1 MDGEEEVTY
10 INEDM
15 LGDPNDS
22 IESKKREAKG
32 TCLKIEGQDGYVFK
46 SYSIN
51 PHEILDAK
59 SPACSS
65 LTLDKD
71 SPPSPHLSSQG
82 DTQLESDETKETD
95 PASPS
100 LSNQCLHTDTEENT
114 ESFNYEN
121 SDEASQYITEEIGD
135 ENGINDE
142 THDDESLAFSSSIGH
157 TDTEENADHN
167 YENINRATQHI
178 KMEIENENGIKE
190 DTQED
195 ERLAFGSSIGPFVTR
210 DGDDYSNLLSGYST
224 LYDVAMDAVTQS
236 LLSSMRSHASPRKK
250 SPAWNHFCISPRDST
265 KAICLY
271 CMKEFSRGKNE
282 KDLSTSCLMRH
293 VRRAHPTVLIHEGA
307 DASSNNLASS
317 LASNNLTSSPA
328 SNNLTSNLTSSLASN
343 DMTSSLASNNMTSSL
358 PSSVIPP
365 SPSSPKNGDLTNSV
379 TTSASKNTSPSTSSA
394 ENSDLS
400 SKEVLPKVEPK
411 LDQYALTDAVSSML
425 SSSHSIENNLEDMSD
440 GGAERPPGTPKSS
453 SSRRRSAVWKHFYL
467 SPADNSKA
475 VCIHCLNEFS
485 RGKNGKDLGTSCL
498 IRHMWRAHKE
508 VVIEENGQ
516 GNHIPP
522 PYTNPPSFLS
532 RTQLQDPLEVKK
544 ESPLLPSSPEPIS
557 DELPQS
563 TDESMEI
570 KEESEEVMQLSG
582 QDSSL
587 NLSLNAQ
594 GEDTPL
600 TFLPCN
606 LSEGPSLNQE
616 SVLIQDHLV
625 FQQNKKIMKRVKSEV
640 WHHFI
645 VSPVDQLKAL
655 CRYCPC
661 VISRGKRGDFGT
673 SCLMRHLMRRHP
685 DVLKNQKSTDE
696 KDSSSPHPFTSLA
709 AADAVSTKE
718 TDSPASEKKP
728 QTLPVF
734 SKRTSKLWNHFS
746 ISPVDPTKV
755 VCLHCSRT
763 ISRGKKTTNL
773 GTSCLFRHMQRF
785 HGHFLESNNTISG
798 DVPSAVYAME
808 EKHEK
813 FDEQHPV
820 AKKMTKLIAE
830 MLALDLQPSA
840 MVENAGL
847 NRLLE
852 FLQPQYSLPPSSYF
866 TSTAIP
872 DMYEKVKD
880 VVLTHLK
887 EAEGGVVHFTT
898 SIWVSSQTRE
908 YLTLTAHW
916 ATYESSVRPQGQD
929 FHCSA
934 LLSVSQIDCD
944 HDMHDI
950 PKQLEYLWDSW
961 ITSSGLKKGFTV
973 TDNNTIG
980 NTLEDHGHVTMQCF
994 GHTIDLIVSEAIK
1007 SQRMVQNLLSIARK
1021 ICERVHRS
1029 AKAKEKLA
1037 ELQRVHQLPENQLIQ
1052 DIPSKWRTSFFMF
1065 ERLVEQKQ
1073 AIDEM
1078 SIECNFREMIS
1089 CDQWEVMLSVCNALK
1104 PFEVACREMSNRTAT
1119 LGQVIPLIHIL
1130 NRKIDLLF
1138 DETVGIDTMLMSL
1151 KEAMVSKM
1159 SAILHDPRYT
1169 WATMLDPRYK
1179 TSLFTEE
1186 EAEQCKQ
1193 DLIQEDLSSSTS
1205 VSDTPLLP
1213 NGCSEDPASPNTSH
1227 SKKDNLWSLMADIQQ
1242 KIKQEEK
1249 PKSFEQSVLEYL
1261 EEDILDQSCDP
1272 LDYWNLKKFLWP
1284 DLAKVAARYVG
1295 CPPSIIPAE
1304 TLFSTASVNCA
1315 LNQPRPLLDNMEGLL
1330 FLKVNLPLIYFQ
1342 Y

>member
-1 MDGEEEVTY
+1 MDGEEEMCHPS
-10 INEDM
+10 EDPV
-15 LGDPNDS
+15 GEANGS
-22 IESKKREAKG
+22 IEVKKREAKG

-51 PHEILDAK
+51 PRETVDAK
-59 SPACSS
+59 PAASS
-65 LTLDKD
+65 SVTLHKD
-71 SPPSPHLSSQG
+71 FPPFHLSSQ
-82 DTQLESDETKETD
+82 DNKDLELDVASDAD
-95 PASPS
+95 LASPAPS
-100 LSNQCLHTDTEENT
+100 TQCLNT
-114 ESFNYEN
+114 EGNAESEGF
-121 SDEASQYITEEIGD
+121 
-135 ENGINDE
+135 ENGNE
-142 THDDESLAFSSSIGH
+142 ES
-157 TDTEENADHN
+157 
-167 YENINRATQHI
+167 QHI
-178 KMEIENENGIKE
+178 KEETGDANGM
-190 DTQED
+190 ED
-195 ERLAFGSSIGPFVTR
+195 ESQDEDRLGFGSSFGPFVMR
-210 DGDDYSNLLSGYST
+210 DGDDYSNLLSGYTST

-236 LLSSMRSHASPRKK
+236 LLSSMRSNPNPRKK

-293 VRRAHPTVLIHEGA
+293 VRRAHPTVLLQDGA
-307 DASSNNLASS
+307 DLSSSNLMSSFASS
-317 LASNNLTSSPA
+317 L
-328 SNNLTSNLTSSLASN
+328 
-343 DMTSSLASNNMTSSL
+343 
-358 PSSVIPP
+358 IPP
-365 SPSSPKNGDLTNSV
+365 IPNSPKNGDLT
-379 TTSASKNTSPSTSSA
+379 TSGLSTASKNTSPSTSSA

-400 SKEVLPKVEPK
+400 SKDAPKVEPNPDPHHK
-411 LDQYALTDAVSSML
+411 ADALGAILV
-425 SSSHSIENNLEDMSD
+425 SSHSNENYTEDLSD
-440 GGAERPPGTPKSS
+440 GASERPPGTPKSS

-467 SPADNSKA
+467 SPVDSSKA
-475 VCIHCLNEFS
+475 VCIHCMNEFS

-498 IRHMWRAHKE
+498 IRHMWRAHKD
-508 VVIEENGQ
+508 VVIEENGH

-522 PYTNPPSFLS
+522 PYTNPPSLLS
-532 RTQLQDPLEVKK
+532 RTKIQEALEIKK
-544 ESPLLPSSPEPIS
+544 ESPVLPSSPETLA
-557 DELPQS
+557 DDLPPNI
-563 TDESMEI
+563 EGSMDI
-570 KEESEEVMQLSG
+570 KEEPDELMHLSG
-582 QDSSL
+582 QESSL
-587 NLSLNAQ
+587 NLSFGAQ
-594 GEDTPL
+594 GEDTPV
-600 TFLPCN
+600 TSSPCD
-606 LSEGPSLNQE
+606 LSEGPDLH
-616 SVLIQDHLV
+616 QDHLV

-696 KDSSSPHPFTSLA
+696 KESSPLPYNNLV
-709 AADAVSTKE
+709 AADAVSAKE
-718 TDSPASEKKP
+718 TENAASEKKP
-728 QTLPVF
+728 QALPVF
-734 SKRTSKLWNHFS
+734 SKKTSKLWNHFS
-746 ISPVDPTKV
+746 ISPADPTKV

-773 GTSCLFRHMQRF
+773 GTSCLFRHLQRF
-785 HGHFLESNNTISG
+785 HGHVLESNSAISG
-798 DVPSAVYAME
+798 DVPSAGVRVKQELMETSVYEAE
-808 EKHEK
+808 QNCER
-813 FDEQHPV
+813 FDEHHPV
-820 AKKMTKLIAE
+820 AKKITKLLAE

-847 NRLLE
+847 SRLLE
-852 FLQPQYSLPPSSYF
+852 YLQPQYSLPPSSYF
-866 TSTAIP
+866 TSTAVP
-872 DMYEKVKD
+872 DMYGRVKD
-880 VVLTHLK
+880 AVLTHLK

-908 YLTLTAHW
+908 YLTLSAHW
-916 ATYESSVRPQGQD
+916 ATYESSLRPQGQD

-944 HDMHDI
+944 QDMQDI
-950 PKQLEYLWDSW
+950 PKQLEYLWESW

-973 TDNNTIG
+973 TDNANVRH
-980 NTLEDHGHVTMQCF
+980 TLEDHGHVAMQCF

-1037 ELQRVHQLPENQLIQ
+1037 ELQRAHQLPENQLIQ
-1052 DIPSKWRTSFFMF
+1052 DVPSKWRTSFSML
-1065 ERLVEQKQ
+1065 ERLVEQKR
-1073 AIDEM
+1073 AVDEL

-1089 CDQWEVMLSVCNALK
+1089 CDQWEVMLSVCTALK
-1104 PFEVACREMSNRTAT
+1104 PFEVAYREMSNRTAT

-1138 DETVGIDTMLMSL
+1138 DETVGIDNMLRSL
-1151 KEAMVSKM
+1151 KEAMVSRL
-1159 SAILHDPRYT
+1159 SATLQDPRYT

-1186 EAEQCKQ
+1186 DAEQCKH
-1193 DLIQEDLSSSTS
+1193 DLIGEIDLSSSTS
-1205 VSDTPLLP
+1205 LAAASLLP
-1213 NGCSEDPASPNTSH
+1213 NGCGESSPQSSH
-1227 SKKDNLWSLMADIQQ
+1227 PNEDNLWTLMDDIRH

-1249 PKSFEQSVLEYL
+1249 PKSSELAVLEYL

-1284 DLAKVAARYVG
+1284 DLAKVAARYLG
-1295 CPPSIIPAE
+1295 CPPSIVPAE
-1304 TLFSTASVNCA
+1304 TLFSTASVNCT
-1315 LNQPRPLLDNMEGLL
+1315 LNQPRPVLDNMEGLL

>member
-1 MDGEEEVTY
+1 MDGEEEVSNVSTDVVS
-10 INEDM
+10 E
-15 LGDPNDS
+15 PNGS
-22 IESKKREAKG
+22 LESKKREAKG
-32 TCLKIEGQDGYVFK
+32 TCLRIEGQDGYVFK
-46 SYSIN
+46 SYSIT
-51 PHEILDAK
+51 PHDIADPS
-59 SPACSS
+59 SPSCSS
-65 LTLDKD
+65 FTLDKD
-71 SPPSPHLSSQG
+71 SSPSSHFSSQ
-82 DTQLESDETKETD
+82 DDKLLESGKASRAD
-95 PASPS
+95 PASPA
-100 LSNQCLHTDTEENT
+100 LSDKCLHTDAEGNAED
-114 ESFNYEN
+114 EKYEN
-121 SDEASQYITEEIGD
+121 GRNEETGD
-135 ENGINDE
+135 ANGM
-142 THDDESLAFSSSIGH
+142 
-157 TDTEENADHN
+157 EEDV
-167 YENINRATQHI
+167 Q
-178 KMEIENENGIKE
+178 
-190 DTQED
+190 DD
-195 ERLAFGSSIGPFVTR
+195 ERLAFGSSVGPFVTR
-210 DGDDYSNLLSGYST
+210 DGDDYSNLLSGYTST

-236 LLSSMRSHASPRKK
+236 LLSSMRSHTNPRKK

-293 VRRAHPTVLIHEGA
+293 VRRAHPTVLLQDGA
-307 DASSNNLASS
+307 D
-317 LASNNLTSSPA
+317 TSS
-328 SNNLTSNLTSSLASN
+328 SNLTSCFA
-343 DMTSSLASNNMTSSL
+343 SSL
-358 PSSVIPP
+358 IPP

-379 TTSASKNTSPSTSSA
+379 TASASKNTSPSTSSA
-394 ENSDLS
+394 ENSDVS

-411 LDQYALTDAVSSML
+411 LEPYANADTACSVL
-425 SSSHSIENNLEDMSD
+425 SSSHSTDNNLEDAAE
-440 GGAERPPGTPKSS
+440 GGPDRPPGTPKSS

-475 VCIHCLNEFS
+475 VCIHCMNEFS

-522 PYTNPPSFLS
+522 PYTNSPSLLS
-532 RTQLQDPLEVKK
+532 RTQLMDPLDIKK
-544 ESPLLPSSPEPIS
+544 ESPLLPSSPSETIL
-557 DELPQS
+557 DELQNS
-563 TDESMEI
+563 MEESMDI
-570 KEESEEVMQLSG
+570 TPESDDVMRLSG
-582 QDSSL
+582 QESSL
-587 NLSLNAQ
+587 SFSFKTQ

-600 TFLPCN
+600 TSSPCD
-606 LSEGPSLNQE
+606 LSEGPSLNQ
-616 SVLIQDHLV
+616 DHSV

-685 DVLKNQKSTDE
+685 DVLKNQKSTDDKE
-696 KDSSSPHPFTSLA
+696 PSLHPYTNLSA
-709 AADAVSTKE
+709 TDTVSAKE
-718 TDSPASEKKP
+718 TESPAIEKKP

-734 SKRTSKLWNHFS
+734 SKKTSKLWNHFS
-746 ISPVDPTKV
+746 ISPADPTKV

-798 DVPSAVYAME
+798 DVPSAEIQVKQELMDTSVCE
-808 EKHEK
+808 PEQNHER
-813 FDEQHPV
+813 FDEHHPV
-820 AKKMTKLIAE
+820 AKKITKLIAE

-840 MVENAGL
+840 LVENAGL

-852 FLQPQYSLPPSSYF
+852 YLQPQYSLPPSSYF

-961 ITSSGLKKGFTV
+961 ITSAGLKKGFTV
-973 TDNNTIG
+973 TDNNTIR

-1037 ELQRVHQLPENQLIQ
+1037 ELQKVHQLPENQLIQ
-1052 DIPSKWRTSFFMF
+1052 DVPSKWRTSFFML
-1065 ERLVEQKQ
+1065 ERLVEQKA
-1073 AIDEM
+1073 AIDEL

-1138 DETVGIDTMLMSL
+1138 DETVGIDNMLKSL

-1159 SAILHDPRYT
+1159 SATLHDPRYT

-1186 EAEQCKQ
+1186 EAEQFKQ
-1193 DLIQEDLSSSTS
+1193 DLIREVDLSSSTS
-1205 VSDTPLLP
+1205 AAVKPALP
-1213 NGCSEDPASPNTSH
+1213 NGCSDASVSSDPSQSN
-1227 SKKDNLWSLMADIQQ
+1227 KDNLWSLMADVRQT
-1242 KIKQEEK
+1242 IKNEEK
-1249 PKSFEQSVLEYL
+1249 PKSSELAVLEYF

>member
-1 MDGEEEVTY
+1 MDGEEEVSPMSG
-10 INEDM
+10 DM
-15 LGDPNDS
+15 ACELNGS
-22 IESKKREAKG
+22 IESKRREVKG
-32 TCLKIEGQDGYVFK
+32 TCLKIEGQEGYVFK

-51 PHEILDAK
+51 PHEAAAAK
-59 SPACSS
+59 STACSS
-65 LTLDKD
+65 LSLDKD
-71 SPPSPHLSSQG
+71 PSPSFHLSSQ
-82 DTQLESDETKETD
+82 DEKQLELDQVSETD
-95 PASPS
+95 PASPA
-100 LSNQCLHTDTEENT
+100 LSSKCLNTDSEGNAEGA
-114 ESFNYEN
+114 NYEN
-121 SDEASQYITEEIGD
+121 GNQGSQHITEEIG
-135 ENGINDE
+135 EANGLEEE
-142 THDDESLAFSSSIGH
+142 TQD
-157 TDTEENADHN
+157 
-167 YENINRATQHI
+167 
-178 KMEIENENGIKE
+178 
-190 DTQED
+190 D
-195 ERLAFGSSIGPFVTR
+195 ERLAFGSSVGPFVTK
-210 DGDDYSNLLSGYST
+210 DGDDYGNLLSGYTST

-236 LLSSMRSHASPRKK
+236 LLSSMRSNVNPRKK

-293 VRRAHPTVLIHEGA
+293 VRRAHPTVLLQDG
-307 DASSNNLASS
+307 DTSSNNLNSS
-317 LASNNLTSSPA
+317 LASPL
-328 SNNLTSNLTSSLASN
+328 
-343 DMTSSLASNNMTSSL
+343 
-358 PSSVIPP
+358 IPP
-365 SPSSPKNGDLTNSV
+365 SPNSPKNGDVIS
-379 TTSASKNTSPSTSSA
+379 SASKNTSPSTSSA

-411 LDQYALTDAVSSML
+411 LEPYANTDSLCSSL
-425 SSSHSIENNLEDMSD
+425 SASHSSENILEEMSD
-440 GGAERPPGTPKSS
+440 GGPERLPGTPKSS

-475 VCIHCLNEFS
+475 VCIHCMNEFS

-522 PYTNPPSFLS
+522 PYTNPPSLLS
-532 RTQLQDPLEVKK
+532 RTQLQDPLDLKK
-544 ESPLLPSSPEPIS
+544 ESSLLPSSPDTIS

-563 TDESMEI
+563 IEDSMDV
-570 KEESEEVMQLSG
+570 KEESDDAMHLSA
-582 QDSSL
+582 QESSV
-587 NLSLNAQ
+587 NLSFHAQ
-594 GEDTPL
+594 GDDTPL
-600 TFLPCN
+600 TSSPCD
-606 LSEGPSLNQE
+606 LSEGPHLH
-616 SVLIQDHLV
+616 QDHSV

-685 DVLKNQKSTDE
+685 DVLKNQKITDE
-696 KDSSSPHPFTSLA
+696 KDSSPHLFTSLTA
-709 AADAVSTKE
+709 VDLSTADAVSTKE
-718 TDSPASEKKP
+718 TESPASEKKP

-734 SKRTSKLWNHFS
+734 SKKTSKLWNHFS
-746 ISPVDPTKV
+746 ISPADPTKV

-785 HGHFLESNNTISG
+785 HGHVLESNNTISG
-798 DVPSAVYAME
+798 DVPSAEIQVKQELMDTSVYE
-808 EKHEK
+808 TEQNQER
-813 FDEQHPV
+813 FDEHHPV
-820 AKKMTKLIAE
+820 AKKITKLIAE

-840 MVENAGL
+840 VVENAGL

-872 DMYEKVKD
+872 DMFERVKD

-887 EAEGGVVHFTT
+887 EAEGGVVHFTA

-944 HDMHDI
+944 QDMHNI

-973 TDNNTIG
+973 TDNNAIR

-994 GHTIDLIVSEAIK
+994 GHTLDLIVSEAIK

-1037 ELQRVHQLPENQLIQ
+1037 ELQRAHQLPENQLIQ
-1052 DIPSKWRTSFFMF
+1052 DVPSKWRTSFFML
-1065 ERLVEQKQ
+1065 ERLVEQKK

-1104 PFEVACREMSNRTAT
+1104 PFEVAYREMSNRTAT
-1119 LGQVIPLIHIL
+1119 LGQVIPLVHIL

-1138 DETVGIDTMLMSL
+1138 DETVGIDNMLKSL
-1151 KEAMVSKM
+1151 KEAMVSRM
-1159 SAILHDPRYT
+1159 SATLHDPTYT

-1186 EAEQCKQ
+1186 EAERCKQ
-1193 DLIQEDLSSSTS
+1193 DLIRELDSSSSTS
-1205 VSDTPLLP
+1205 VAVKPPLP
-1213 NGCSEDPASPNTSH
+1213 NGCNEAPVSSSIPSSN
-1227 SKKDNLWSLMADIQQ
+1227 KDNLWSLMADIRQ
-1242 KIKQEEK
+1242 KIKNEEK
-1249 PKSFEQSVLEYL
+1249 TKSSELAVLEYL

-1284 DLAKVAARYVG
+1284 ELAKVAARYVG
-1295 CPPSIIPAE
+1295 CPPSIVPAE

-1315 LNQPRPLLDNMEGLL
+1315 LNQPRPLLENMESLL

>member
-1 MDGEEEVTY
+1 MS
-10 INEDM
+10 EDM
-15 LGDPNDS
+15 
-22 IESKKREAKG
+22 ESEPGAIQSKRREAKG

-51 PHEILDAK
+51 PHEAAE
-59 SPACSS
+59 PTGCSS
-65 LTLDKD
+65 ITLDKD
-71 SPPSPHLSSQG
+71 PPPDFHLSPQ
-82 DTQLESDETKETD
+82 DEKHLESDQASETD
-95 PASPS
+95 PASPAP
-100 LSNQCLHTDTEENT
+100 SNKSPHPDTERNP
-114 ESFNYEN
+114 ESE
-121 SDEASQYITEEIGD
+121 QYDNANEE
-135 ENGINDE
+135 
-142 THDDESLAFSSSIGH
+142 S
-157 TDTEENADHN
+157 
-167 YENINRATQHI
+167 QHI
-178 KMEIENENGIKE
+178 KEEMGETNGLE
-190 DTQED
+190 EEMQDD

-210 DGDDYSNLLSGYST
+210 DGDEYSNLLSGYTST

-236 LLSSMRSHASPRKK
+236 LLSSMRSNTNPRKK

-293 VRRAHPTVLIHEGA
+293 VRRAHPTVLLQEG
-307 DASSNNLASS
+307 DASSNTLNSS
-317 LASNNLTSSPA
+317 LASSS
-328 SNNLTSNLTSSLASN
+328 
-343 DMTSSLASNNMTSSL
+343 
-358 PSSVIPP
+358 IPP
-365 SPSSPKNGDLTNSV
+365 SPNSPKNGDLTNSIIS
-379 TTSASKNTSPSTSSA
+379 SASKNTSPSTSSA

-411 LDQYALTDAVSSML
+411 VEPYANSSDTLCSSL
-425 SSSHSIENNLEDMSD
+425 SASHSNENILEDMSD
-440 GGAERPPGTPKSS
+440 GGPERLPGTPKGS

-475 VCIHCLNEFS
+475 VCIHCMNEFS

-522 PYTNPPSFLS
+522 PYSNPPSLLS
-532 RTQLQDPLEVKK
+532 RTQLQDPLEFKK
-544 ESPLLPSSPEPIS
+544 ESPLLPSSPETIS

-563 TDESMEI
+563 MEESMDV
-570 KEESEEVMQLSG
+570 KEDFEEAMHLSG
-582 QDSSL
+582 LESSVS
-587 NLSLNAQ
+587 LSFKTQ
-594 GEDTPL
+594 GDDTPL
-600 TFLPCN
+600 TSSPCD
-606 LSEGPSLNQE
+606 LSEGPSLNQ
-616 SVLIQDHLV
+616 DHSV

-685 DVLKNQKSTDE
+685 DVLKNQKSTDDKE
-696 KDSSSPHPFTSLA
+696 SSPHPYTGLTA
-709 AADAVSTKE
+709 TDAVSTKE
-718 TDSPASEKKP
+718 TDSPAAEKKP

-734 SKRTSKLWNHFS
+734 SKKTSKLWNHFS
-746 ISPVDPTKV
+746 ISPADPTKV

-785 HGHFLESNNTISG
+785 HGHVLESNNVNSG
-798 DVPSAVYAME
+798 DVPSAEIHVKQELMDTSVYDTE
-808 EKHEK
+808 QTQER
-813 FDEQHPV
+813 FDEHHPV
-820 AKKMTKLIAE
+820 AKKITKLIAE

-840 MVENAGL
+840 LVENAGL

-852 FLQPQYSLPPSSYF
+852 YLQPQYSLPPSSYF

-872 DMYEKVKD
+872 DMYERVKD

-887 EAEGGVVHFTT
+887 EAECGVVHFTT

-944 HDMHDI
+944 HDMHNI

-973 TDNNTIG
+973 TDNNTVR

-994 GHTIDLIVSEAIK
+994 GHTLDLIVSEAIK

-1029 AKAKEKLA
+1029 ATAKEKLS

-1052 DIPSKWRTSFFMF
+1052 DVPSKWRTSFFML
-1065 ERLVEQKQ
+1065 ERLVEQKK
-1073 AIDEM
+1073 AVDEL

-1104 PFEVACREMSNRTAT
+1104 PFEVAYREMSNRTAT

-1138 DETVGIDTMLMSL
+1138 DETVGIDNMLKSL
-1151 KEAMVSKM
+1151 KEAMVSRM
-1159 SAILHDPRYT
+1159 SATLHDPRYT

-1193 DLIQEDLSSSTS
+1193 DLIRELDSSSSTS
-1205 VSDTPLLP
+1205 VAVKSPLP
-1213 NGCSEDPASPNTSH
+1213 NGCKEASASTNTPNSN
-1227 SKKDNLWSLMADIQQ
+1227 KDNLWSLMADIRQ
-1242 KIKQEEK
+1242 KIKHEEK
-1249 PKSFEQSVLEYL
+1249 PKSSELAVLEYL

-1295 CPPSIIPAE
+1295 CPPSIVPAE

-1315 LNQPRPLLDNMEGLL
+1315 LNQPRPLLENMEGLL

>member
-1 MDGEEEVTY
+1 MDGEEDVSHMS
-10 INEDM
+10 EDM
-15 LGDPNDS
+15 VSEPNGS
-22 IESKKREAKG
+22 VESKKREAKG

-51 PHEILDAK
+51 PHEAADAK

-65 LTLDKD
+65 ITLDKD
-71 SPPSPHLSSQG
+71 SPPSFHLSSQ
-82 DTQLESDETKETD
+82 DDKQLESDQASETD
-95 PASPS
+95 PASPT
-100 LSNQCLHTDTEENT
+100 LANKCLNTDIEGNV
-114 ESFNYEN
+114 ESERL
-121 SDEASQYITEEIGD
+121 
-135 ENGINDE
+135 ENGNE
-142 THDDESLAFSSSIGH
+142 ES
-157 TDTEENADHN
+157 
-167 YENINRATQHI
+167 QHI
-178 KMEIENENGIKE
+178 KEEPEDANGMEEE
-190 DTQED
+190 TQDD

-210 DGDDYSNLLSGYST
+210 DGDEYSNLLSGYTST

-236 LLSSMRSHASPRKK
+236 LLSSMRSNSNPRKK

-293 VRRAHPTVLIHEGA
+293 VRRAHPTVLIQDGA
-307 DASSNNLASS
+307 DAS
-317 LASNNLTSSPA
+317 TH
-328 SNNLTSNLTSSLASN
+328 
-343 DMTSSLASNNMTSSL
+343 NMTSALSSSL
-358 PSSVIPP
+358 IPP
-365 SPSSPKNGDLTNSV
+365 SPNSPKNGDMTNSIIS
-379 TTSASKNTSPSTSSA
+379 SASKNTSPSTSSA

-411 LDQYALTDAVSSML
+411 LEPCADTVCSTL
-425 SSSHSIENNLEDMSD
+425 SSSHSNENNLEDMSD
-440 GGAERPPGTPKSS
+440 GGPERLPGTPKSS

-475 VCIHCLNEFS
+475 VCIHCMNEFS

-522 PYTNPPSFLS
+522 PYTNPPSLLS
-532 RTQLQDPLEVKK
+532 RTQLQDPLELKK
-544 ESPLLPSSPEPIS
+544 ESPLFPSSPETIS

-563 TDESMEI
+563 MEESMDIKVESDEI
-570 KEESEEVMQLSG
+570 MPQE
-582 QDSSL
+582 SSL
-587 NLSLNAQ
+587 NLSFKNQ
-594 GEDTPL
+594 GEETPL
-600 TFLPCN
+600 TSSPRDLP
-606 LSEGPSLNQE
+606 EGPSLNQ
-616 SVLIQDHLV
+616 DHSV

-696 KDSSSPHPFTSLA
+696 KESSPHPYTNLTA
-709 AADAVSTKE
+709 TDTVSTKE
-718 TDSPASEKKP
+718 TESPASDKKP

-734 SKRTSKLWNHFS
+734 SKKTSKLWNHFS
-746 ISPVDPTKV
+746 ISPADPTKV

-785 HGHFLESNNTISG
+785 HGHVLESNNTISG
-798 DVPSAVYAME
+798 DVPSAEIHVKQELMDTAVYETEQACE
-808 EKHEK
+808 R
-813 FDEQHPV
+813 FDEHHPV
-820 AKKMTKLIAE
+820 AKKITKLIAE

-852 FLQPQYSLPPSSYF
+852 YLQPQYSLPSSSYF

-872 DMYEKVKD
+872 DMYERVKD

-973 TDNNTIG
+973 TDNNTIR

-1052 DIPSKWRTSFFMF
+1052 DVPSKWRTSFFML
-1065 ERLVEQKQ
+1065 ERLVEQKK

-1104 PFEVACREMSNRTAT
+1104 PFEVAYREMSNRTAT

-1130 NRKIDLLF
+1130 NRKIDMLF
-1138 DETVGIDTMLMSL
+1138 DETVGIDTMLKSL
-1151 KEAMVSKM
+1151 KEAMVSRM
-1159 SAILHDPRYT
+1159 SATLHDPRYT

-1186 EAEQCKQ
+1186 EAESCKQ
-1193 DLIQEDLSSSTS
+1193 DLIQELDLSSSTS
-1205 VSDTPLLP
+1205 VAVKPPLP
-1213 NGCSEDPASPNTSH
+1213 NGCNEAPVSPNTAH
-1227 SKKDNLWSLMADIQQ
+1227 SNNDSLWSLMADIRQ
-1242 KIKQEEK
+1242 KIKHEEK
-1249 PKSFEQSVLEYL
+1249 PKSSELAVLEYL

-1284 DLAKVAARYVG
+1284 ELAKVAARYVG

-1315 LNQPRPLLDNMEGLL
+1315 LNQPRPLLENMEGLL

>member
-1 MDGEEEVTY
+1 MDGEEELSHMS
-10 INEDM
+10 EDM
-15 LGDPNDS
+15 VSEPNGPM
-22 IESKKREAKG
+22 ESKKREAKG

-51 PHEILDAK
+51 PRETAEET
-59 SPACSS
+59 SPAISS

-71 SPPSPHLSSQG
+71 SHPSPPSLPLSPQ
-82 DTQLESDETKETD
+82 DDKESETD
-95 PASPS
+95 PTSSPP
-100 LSNQCLHTDTEENT
+100 SNKCLNTDTEGNPEN
-114 ESFNYEN
+114 ESYEN
-121 SDEASQYITEEIGD
+121 GTEG
-135 ENGINDE
+135 
-142 THDDESLAFSSSIGH
+142 TL
-157 TDTEENADHN
+157 
-167 YENINRATQHI
+167 HI
-178 KMEIENENGIKE
+178 KEEPRDANGL
-190 DTQED
+190 D
-195 ERLAFGSSIGPFVTR
+195 EEEETPDDDGLGFGSSVGPFVTR
-210 DGDDYSNLLSGYST
+210 DGDDYSNLLSGYTST

-236 LLSSMRSHASPRKK
+236 LLSSMRSNVNPRKK

-293 VRRAHPTVLIHEGA
+293 VRRAHPTVLLQDGA
-307 DASSNNLASS
+307 DV
-317 LASNNLTSSPA
+317 
-328 SNNLTSNLTSSLASN
+328 SNLTGSLSSSL
-343 DMTSSLASNNMTSSL
+343 M
-358 PSSVIPP
+358 PP

-379 TTSASKNTSPSTSSA
+379 MSSASPSTSSA
-394 ENSDLS
+394 ENTDPS
-400 SKEVLPKVEPK
+400 SKEVFPKVEPNPEP
-411 LDQYALTDAVSSML
+411 YANSDTICGTL
-425 SSSHSIENNLEDMSD
+425 SSSHSNDMNSLEELSD
-440 GGAERPPGTPKSS
+440 GGPERLHGTPKSS

-475 VCIHCLNEFS
+475 VCIHCMNEFS

-522 PYTNPPSFLS
+522 PYTNPPSLLS
-532 RTQLQDPLEVKK
+532 RAQLHEPLEVKK
-544 ESPLLPSSPEPIS
+544 EFSLLPSSPDTIS

-563 TDESMEI
+563 MEESLGI
-570 KEESEEVMQLSG
+570 KEERDEAMNLSG
-582 QDSSL
+582 QDTSL
-587 NLSLNAQ
+587 NLSFQTQ
-594 GEDTPL
+594 GEDTL
-600 TFLPCN
+600 ATFSPCH
-606 LSEGPSLNQE
+606 LSEGSSLN
-616 SVLIQDHLV
+616 QDHLV

-685 DVLKNQKSTDE
+685 DVLKNQKGLDE
-696 KDSSSPHPFTSLA
+696 KDSPSPYPYANLPVT
-709 AADAVSTKE
+709 DAVSTKE
-718 TDSPASEKKP
+718 TESSVGKKKP
-728 QTLPVF
+728 HTLPAF
-734 SKRTSKLWNHFS
+734 SKKTSKLWNHFS
-746 ISPVDPTKV
+746 ISPTDPTKV
-755 VCLHCSRT
+755 VCLHCGRT

-785 HGHFLESNNTISG
+785 HGHVLESNNAISG
-798 DVPSAVYAME
+798 DAQSAGIRVKQELMDTSVFTAGQNRE
-808 EKHEK
+808 R
-813 FDEQHPV
+813 FDERHPV
-820 AKKMTKLIAE
+820 AKKITKLVAE

-840 MVENAGL
+840 VVENAGL
-847 NRLLE
+847 SRLLE
-852 FLQPQYSLPPSSYF
+852 YLQPQYSLPPSSYF

-872 DMYEKVKD
+872 EMYARVKD

-887 EAEGGVVHFTT
+887 EAESGVVHFTT

-950 PKQLEYLWDSW
+950 PKQLEHLWDSW
-961 ITSSGLKKGFTV
+961 ITSSGLKRGFTV
-973 TDNNTIG
+973 TDSAAISS
-980 NTLEDHGHVTMQCF
+980 TLEDYSHVTVPCF
-994 GHTIDLIVSEAIK
+994 GHTVDLIVGEAIK

-1021 ICERVHRS
+1021 LCERVHRS
-1029 AKAKEKLA
+1029 AQAQEKLA
-1037 ELQRVHQLPENQLIQ
+1037 ELQGLHRLPENPLVQ
-1052 DIPSKWRTSFFMF
+1052 DVPSKWTTSLFML
-1065 ERLVEQKQ
+1065 ERLVEQKK
-1073 AIDEM
+1073 AVDEM
-1078 SIECNFREMIS
+1078 SIECNFREVIS
-1089 CDQWEVMLSVCNALK
+1089 GDQWEVMLSVCNALK
-1104 PFEVACREMSNRTAT
+1104 PFEVACREMSDRTAT
-1119 LGQVIPLIHIL
+1119 LGQVIPLVHIL

-1138 DETVGIDTMLMSL
+1138 DETVGIDTMLVSL
-1151 KEAMVSKM
+1151 KEAMVSRM
-1159 SAILHDPRYT
+1159 SATLHDPRYT

-1186 EAEQCKQ
+1186 EAERCKQ
-1193 DLIQEDLSSSTS
+1193 ELIGELDASSSTS
-1205 VSDTPLLP
+1205 AAAKPAPPPLH
-1213 NGCSEDPASPNTSH
+1213 NGCGGGEARPN
-1227 SKKDNLWSLMADIQQ
+1227 KDDLWSLMADIRQ
-1242 KIKQEEK
+1242 KIKHEEK
-1249 PKSFEQSVLEYL
+1249 PKSSELAVLEYL
-1261 EEDILDQSCDP
+1261 EEEILDQSCDP
-1272 LDYWNLKKFLWP
+1272 LDYWNLKKFPWP

-1295 CPPSIIPAE
+1295 CPPSIVPAE
-1304 TLFSTASVNCA
+1304 TLFSTAGVNCA
-1315 LNQPRPLLDNMEGLL
+1315 LNQQRPSLENMEGLL

>member
-1 MDGEEEVTY
+1 MDGEEEVSHMS
-10 INEDM
+10 EDM
-15 LGDPNDS
+15 VSEPNGS

-51 PHEILDAK
+51 PHDDAK

-65 LTLDKD
+65 ITLDKD
-71 SPPSPHLSSQG
+71 SPPSLHLSPQ
-82 DTQLESDETKETD
+82 DDKQLESDKASEAD
-95 PASPS
+95 PASPA
-100 LSNQCLHTDTEENT
+100 LSNKCLNTDTEGNAEN
-114 ESFNYEN
+114 ENYEN
-121 SDEASQYITEEIGD
+121 GNEESEHIKEETVD
-135 ENGINDE
+135 ANGMEDE
-142 THDDESLAFSSSIGH
+142 TQD
-157 TDTEENADHN
+157 
-167 YENINRATQHI
+167 
-178 KMEIENENGIKE
+178 
-190 DTQED
+190 D
-195 ERLAFGSSIGPFVTR
+195 ERLTFGSSVGPFVTR
-210 DGDDYSNLLSGYST
+210 DVDEYSNILSGYTST

-236 LLSSMRSHASPRKK
+236 LLSSMRSNTNPRKK

-293 VRRAHPTVLIHEGA
+293 VRRAHPTVLLQDGA
-307 DASSNNLASS
+307 DASSNNLAGS
-317 LASNNLTSSPA
+317 LAS
-328 SNNLTSNLTSSLASN
+328 SL
-343 DMTSSLASNNMTSSL
+343 
-358 PSSVIPP
+358 IPP
-365 SPSSPKNGDLTNSV
+365 SPNSPKNGDLTNNVIS
-379 TTSASKNTSPSTSSA
+379 SASKNTSPSTSSA

-411 LDQYALTDAVSSML
+411 LELYANADTVSSTL
-425 SSSHSIENNLEDMSD
+425 SSSHSNDNNLEDMSD
-440 GGAERPPGTPKSS
+440 GGPERLPGTPKGS

-475 VCIHCLNEFS
+475 VCIHCMNEFS

-522 PYTNPPSFLS
+522 PYTNPPSLLP

-544 ESPLLPSSPEPIS
+544 ESPLLPSSPETIS
-557 DELPQS
+557 DDLPQS
-563 TDESMEI
+563 MEESMDIKDESD
-570 KEESEEVMQLSG
+570 EVMHLSG
-582 QDSSL
+582 PESSL
-587 NLSLNAQ
+587 NLSFKTQ

-600 TFLPCN
+600 TSSPCD
-606 LSEGPSLNQE
+606 LSEGPSLNQ
-616 SVLIQDHLV
+616 DHSV
-625 FQQNKKIMKRVKSEV
+625 FQQNKRIMKRVKSEV

-696 KDSSSPHPFTSLA
+696 KESSPHPYTSLTA
-709 AADAVSTKE
+709 TDAVSTKE
-718 TDSPASEKKP
+718 TESPASEKKP

-734 SKRTSKLWNHFS
+734 SKKTSKLWNHFS
-746 ISPVDPTKV
+746 ISPADPTKV
-755 VCLHCSRT
+755 VCLHCGRT

-785 HGHFLESNNTISG
+785 HGHVLESNNTISG
-798 DVPSAVYAME
+798 DVPSAEIHVKQELMDTSVYE
-808 EKHEK
+808 TEQNRER
-813 FDEQHPV
+813 FDEHHPV
-820 AKKMTKLIAE
+820 AKKITKLIAE

-852 FLQPQYSLPPSSYF
+852 YLQPQYSLPPSSYF

-872 DMYEKVKD
+872 DMYERVKD

-973 TDNNTIG
+973 TDNNTIR

-1052 DIPSKWRTSFFMF
+1052 DVPSKWRTSFFML
-1065 ERLVEQKQ
+1065 ERLVEQKK

-1138 DETVGIDTMLMSL
+1138 DETVGIDNMLKSL

-1159 SAILHDPRYT
+1159 STTLHDQRYT

-1186 EAEQCKQ
+1186 EAERCKQ
-1193 DLIQEDLSSSTS
+1193 DLIGELDLSSSTS
-1205 VSDTPLLP
+1205 VAVKPPLP
-1213 NGCSEDPASPNTSH
+1213 NGCNEAPVSSNTSH
-1227 SKKDNLWSLMADIQQ
+1227 SNKDNLWSLMADIRQ
-1242 KIKQEEK
+1242 KIKHEEK
-1249 PKSFEQSVLEYL
+1249 PKSSELAVLEYL

-1295 CPPSIIPAE
+1295 CPPSIVPAE

-1315 LNQPRPLLDNMEGLL
+1315 LNQPRPLLENMEGLL

>member
-1 MDGEEEVTY
+1 MDGEEEVSHMS
-10 INEDM
+10 EDM
-15 LGDPNDS
+15 DSEPNGS
-22 IESKKREAKG
+22 TESKKKEAKG

-51 PHEILDAK
+51 PHDTADAS

-65 LTLDKD
+65 STLDKD
-71 SPPSPHLSSQG
+71 SPLSPHLSSQ
-82 DTQLESDETKETD
+82 DDKQFESDEAKETD
-95 PASPS
+95 PGSPA
-100 LSNQCLHTDTEENT
+100 LSNKYLNTDIEENT
-114 ESFNYEN
+114 ENEKYDDN
-121 SDEASQYITEEIGD
+121 NEASQHIKREDIEGA
-135 ENGINDE
+135 NGIQDGM
-142 THDDESLAFSSSIGH
+142 H
-157 TDTEENADHN
+157 
-167 YENINRATQHI
+167 
-178 KMEIENENGIKE
+178 
-190 DTQED
+190 ED
-195 ERLAFGSSIGPFVTR
+195 ERLAFGSSFGPFLTR
-210 DGDDYSNLLSGYST
+210 ESDEYSNLLSGYTGT

-236 LLSSMRSHASPRKK
+236 LLSSMRSQTNPRKK

-293 VRRAHPTVLIHEGA
+293 VRRAHPTVLLQDGA
-307 DASSNNLASS
+307 DASST
-317 LASNNLTSSPA
+317 NLT
-328 SNNLTSNLTSSLASN
+328 N
-343 DMTSSLASNNMTSSL
+343 SL
-358 PSSVIPP
+358 PSSFMLP
-365 SPSSPKNGDLTNSV
+365 SPNSPKNGDLTNSI
-379 TTSASKNTSPSTSSA
+379 TTSASKNTSPSTSA
-394 ENSDLS
+394 ENSDPS

-411 LDQYALTDAVSSML
+411 QEQYANVDTVGSML
-425 SSSHSIENNLEDMSD
+425 SSSHSNENNFDDMSEA
-440 GGAERPPGTPKSS
+440 GPERLPGTPKSS

-475 VCIHCLNEFS
+475 VCIHCMNEFS

-522 PYTNPPSFLS
+522 PYTNPPSLLS
-532 RTQLQDPLEVKK
+532 RTTLQDPQELKK
-544 ESPLLPSSPEPIS
+544 ESSPFPSSPENLS
-557 DELPQS
+557 EELPQS
-563 TDESMEI
+563 MEESMDI
-570 KEESEEVMQLSG
+570 QQESEDMMQLSG
-582 QDSSL
+582 QESSL
-587 NLSLNAQ
+587 NLSFKIKT
-594 GEDTPL
+594 EDTPL
-600 TFLPCN
+600 TSSPCD
-606 LSEGPSLNQE
+606 LSEGPSLNQ
-616 SVLIQDHLV
+616 DHSV

-685 DVLKNQKSTDE
+685 DVLKNQKSIDE
-696 KDSSSPHPFTSLA
+696 KESSSPQPHTNLTA
-709 AADAVSTKE
+709 TDAVSTKE
-718 TDSPASEKKP
+718 TESPASEKKP
-728 QTLPVF
+728 PTLPVF
-734 SKRTSKLWNHFS
+734 SKKTSKLWNHFS
-746 ISPVDPTKV
+746 ISPADPTKV

-785 HGHFLESNNTISG
+785 HGHVLESNNANSG
-798 DVPSAVYAME
+798 DVPSAEINVKQELME
-808 EKHEK
+808 TSVFETEQSCER
-813 FDEQHPV
+813 FDELHPV
-820 AKKMTKLIAE
+820 AKKITKLIAE

-852 FLQPQYSLPPSSYF
+852 YLQPQYSLPPSSYF

-898 SIWVSSQTRE
+898 SVWVSSQTRE

-944 HDMHDI
+944 QDVQDI

-973 TDNNTIG
+973 TDNITIR

-1029 AKAKEKLA
+1029 AKAKEKLG
-1037 ELQRVHQLPENQLIQ
+1037 ELQRLHQLPENQLIQ
-1052 DIPSKWRTSFFMF
+1052 DVPSKWKTSFFMF
-1065 ERLVEQKQ
+1065 ERLVEQRK

-1104 PFEVACREMSNRTAT
+1104 PFEVACREMSSRTAT

-1138 DETVGIDTMLMSL
+1138 DETVGIDNMLKSL

-1159 SAILHDPRYT
+1159 SATLNDPRYI

-1179 TSLFTEE
+1179 TSLFTED
-1186 EAEQCKQ
+1186 EAERCKQ
-1193 DLIQEDLSSSTS
+1193 DLIREMDVSTSTS
-1205 VSDTPLLP
+1205 VADKPLLP
-1213 NGCSEDPASPNTSH
+1213 NGCNEAPVSSNTSN
-1227 SKKDNLWSLMADIQQ
+1227 SNSLWSLMADIRQ
-1242 KIKQEEK
+1242 KIKHEEK
-1249 PKSFEQSVLEYL
+1249 PKSSELAVLEYL

-1315 LNQPRPLLDNMEGLL
+1315 LNQPRPVLENIEGLL